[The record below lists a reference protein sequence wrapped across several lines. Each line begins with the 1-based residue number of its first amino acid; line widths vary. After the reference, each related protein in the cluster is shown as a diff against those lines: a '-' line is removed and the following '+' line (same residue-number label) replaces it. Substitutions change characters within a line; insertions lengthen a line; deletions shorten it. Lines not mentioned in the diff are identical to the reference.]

1 MTMPLIEQP
10 DLEAHVWAQLAP
22 LKGVTSFAYAATQLD
37 RAGWVMAHFVQ
48 ADARH
53 ADKARARDLAE
64 RVRQIIVG
72 LADVPWPLG
81 CVCYVQPTEGPFWL
95 PDDDGSPRYVAR
107 YEIRV
112 HPPRR
117 ATVPAE
123 T

>member
-1 MTMPLIEQP
+1 MSADVIVQP
-10 DLEAHVWAQLAP
+10 DVEAHVWSVVGA
-22 LKGVTSFAYAATQLD
+22 LKGVTSWSYAATQLD
-37 RAGWVMAHFVQ
+37 RAGWTYAHFVQ
-48 ADARH
+48 IDARH
-53 ADKARARDLAE
+53 ADKTRARELAE
-64 RVRQIIVG
+64 RVRQMIIA

-81 CVCYVQPTEGPFWL
+81 CVTYCQPVEGPFWL

-117 ATVPAE
+117 ATVPAG